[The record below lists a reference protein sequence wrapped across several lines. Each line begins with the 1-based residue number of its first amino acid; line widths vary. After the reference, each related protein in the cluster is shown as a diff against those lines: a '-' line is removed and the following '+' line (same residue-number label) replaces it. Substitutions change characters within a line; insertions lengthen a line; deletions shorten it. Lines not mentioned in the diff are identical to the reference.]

1 MKQDNNNNNDN
12 NSNIYNNG
20 NNNQWVAMPIKTLE
34 TNGID
39 IFRFTTIE
47 VEIIWSREG
56 HHKD

>member
-1 MKQDNNNNNDN
+1 
-12 NSNIYNNG
+12 
-20 NNNQWVAMPIKTLE
+20 MPIKTLE